1 LEPGTNPVM
10 QGGRKNPTEKNK
22 ETPKKPLGVLS
33 LLSSSSDQGVPIKA
47 ETNLGT
53 GQKLEKTVPKGLGS
67 RTNLLKCAGSW
78 KHLPSKKRLWSWT
91 QIWQTRVSTKEWK
104 QINTTRRR
112 SWEKAIRRAF
122 FTKFIISAQMNH
134 VSLKILGDNM

>member
-1 LEPGTNPVM
+1 VGTHFFSSKTSIHSKRLGRDGDERLKDQDGQDHIKLEPGTNPVM

-67 RTNLLKCAGSW
+67 ATNLLKCAGS
-78 KHLPSKKRLWSWT
+78 
-91 QIWQTRVSTKEWK
+91 
-104 QINTTRRR
+104 
-112 SWEKAIRRAF
+112 
-122 FTKFIISAQMNH
+122 
-134 VSLKILGDNM
+134 